1 MGTSMPEH
9 HGKGILHFDLLTW
22 HAALKLCFKAQAAVY
37 LKIRVKVFE
46 ADFLDRISF
55 KLRPER

>member
-22 HAALKLCFKAQAAVY
+22 HAALKQLCLDASLSKNRS
-37 LKIRVKVFE
+37 KSFE